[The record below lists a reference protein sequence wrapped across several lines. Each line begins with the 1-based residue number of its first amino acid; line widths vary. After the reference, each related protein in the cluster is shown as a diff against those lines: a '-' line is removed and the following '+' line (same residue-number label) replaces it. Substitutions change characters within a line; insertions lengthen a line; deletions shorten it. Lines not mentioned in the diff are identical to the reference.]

1 MFSPTGGRVRGM
13 SRRNNESLMPWSH
26 RQSPF
31 MQMFITMLAGAA
43 SAFVGTIAH
52 RMGAFMNIP
61 YGLVIALLILGIS
74 TWCARARMGTTGI
87 GVHLIASSVTA
98 WGVAICGVNGSALT
112 PVGFSGSVPFF
123 SQNVGYIWL
132 YGLVILQVVMLFLP
146 RKWFTIPPRKEY
158 TTAAK
163 RTSRP

>member
-1 MFSPTGGRVRGM
+1 M

-74 TWCARARMGTTGI
+74 TWCARARMGSTGI
-87 GVHLIASSVTA
+87 GVHLIASSITA
-98 WGVAICGVNGSALT
+98 
-112 PVGFSGSVPFF
+112 
-123 SQNVGYIWL
+123 L
-132 YGLVILQVVMLFLP
+132 YGLVVLQVIMLFLP
-146 RKWFTIPPRKEY
+146 RKWFMIPPRKEY